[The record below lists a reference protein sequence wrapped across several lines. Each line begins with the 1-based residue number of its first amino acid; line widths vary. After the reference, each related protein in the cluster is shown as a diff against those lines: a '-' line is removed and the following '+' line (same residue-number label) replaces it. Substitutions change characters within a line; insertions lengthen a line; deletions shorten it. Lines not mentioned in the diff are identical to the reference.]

1 MADPEDGADD
11 VKASS
16 AGDGDELAIIN
27 GVKPKKLLKD
37 EEEVEVKGSGCVTA
51 RVADLVFVY

>member
-11 VKASS
+11 AKVSS
-16 AGDGDELAIIN
+16 GGDGDELAIIN

-37 EEEVEVKGSGCVTA
+37 EEEVEAKGSGWVTA
-51 RVADLVFVY
+51 CVANLVLVC